1 MPPNTTPY
9 DEISRDAVR
18 SAVAAILLE
27 RGRPIAMIEAARGR
41 TYPGDGR
48 QAQYHD
54 SPIWHTKRDLDS
66 MVAGR
71 LNLDADA
78 LLGPERKS
86 SDFSSHTAKIISE
99 LRHKGMLQ
107 DWNTGRQFGIWR
119 VADAPRLS
127 AYRDQCARTAER
139 YRPAEPDAGAAAPD
153 LNRAFLS
160 ILDHGSKDNTYKFAL
175 ARALLDHCRDH
186 ADASDNP
193 LEVPYVYFADKF
205 MRYYFHQEYKFRIRQ
220 NFHPERPPR
229 AISILHATF
238 GATAPGEIDLLE
250 KDSVEKARRRFLTG
264 IFGHARSK
272 TSLVIP
278 RFQNVRGYP
287 SGGLGGVFYEYD
299 DDAQVLTLRPEA
311 FAFLRR
317 NHAVLSKAVL
327 AEWAK
332 FLERINPSLPM
343 LVAKIERD
351 EATRGQLAGYRR
363 LYLRHWCHCFY
374 CGDRLERG
382 HIHVDH
388 LIPWSY
394 LFDDN
399 AWNLVLACQ
408 DCNLKKGGSLPQEEF
423 RDDLIERNRRHYG
436 LVGEIRSSLDMLDSG
451 RGWEP
456 EIVERYKR
464 CRECGFGIMSMPR
477 RGPGPRRRP
486 KDGMLWP

>member
-1 MPPNTTPY
+1 MPPKATPY
-9 DEISRDAVR
+9 DETPRSAVR
-18 SAVAAILLE
+18 SAVASILLKE
-27 RGRPIAMIEAARGR
+27 GRTIGAIEAARGQIC
-41 TYPGDGR
+41 PGDGR
-48 QAQYHD
+48 QDQYRD
-54 SPIWHTKRDLDS
+54 SPVWHTKHDLDI

-71 LNLDADA
+71 LNLDADS

-86 SDFSSHTAKIISE
+86 CGFSNHITNIISE

-107 DWNTGRQFGIWR
+107 DWNAGRRFGIWR
-119 VADAPRLS
+119 VTDTAELS
-127 AYRDQCARTAER
+127 EYGARWARTAEKH
-139 YRPAEPDAGAAAPD
+139 RPARPDAGSAVSD

-160 ILDHGSKDNTYKFAL
+160 ILGHGSKDNTYKFAL

-205 MRYYFHQEYKFRIRQ
+205 MRYYFHQEYKFHIRQ

-229 AISILHATF
+229 AISILHASF
-238 GATAPGEIDLLE
+238 GEATPGDIDLLDKE
-250 KDSVEKARRRFLTG
+250 KVDKARSRFLVG
-264 IFGHARSK
+264 IFGHARRK

-278 RFQNVRGYP
+278 RFQNVRGAP
-287 SGGLGGVFYEYD
+287 SGSTAGAFYEYD
-299 DDAQVLTLRPEA
+299 DDAQVLTLRPGA
-311 FAFLRR
+311 FDFLRR

-332 FLERINPSLPM
+332 FLERINPTLPM
-343 LVAKIERD
+343 LVSKIERD
-351 EATRGQLAGYRR
+351 EVVRGPLTRYRR
-363 LYLRHWCHCFY
+363 LYLKRWCHCFY

-382 HIHVDH
+382 YIHVDH

-408 DCNLKKGGSLPQEEF
+408 DCNLKKGSSLPQEEF
-423 RDDLIERNRRHYG
+423 RDGLMERNRRHYG
-436 LVGEIRSSLDMLDSG
+436 LMREIKSSLDMLDSG

-456 EIVERYKR
+456 EIVERYER
-464 CRECGFGIMSMPR
+464 CREYGFGVLRMP
-477 RGPGPRRRP
+477 
-486 KDGMLWP
+486 

>member
-1 MPPNTTPY
+1 MPPNTAPY
-9 DEISRDAVR
+9 NEIPRGAVQ
-18 SAVAAILLE
+18 SAVASILLE
-27 RGRPIAMIEAARGR
+27 RGRTMAMIEAARGR
-41 TYPGDGR
+41 IYPGDDR
-48 QAQYHD
+48 QSKYRD
-54 SPIWHTKRDLDS
+54 SPVWHTKRDLDI

-78 LLGPERKS
+78 LLGPARKS
-86 SDFSSHTAKIISE
+86 CDFSNHTASIISE
-99 LRHKGMLQ
+99 LRRKGILQ
-107 DWNTGRQFGIWR
+107 NWNASKQFGIWR
-119 VADAPRLS
+119 VVDTFGLS
-127 AYRDQCARTAER
+127 AYGERWTRTAEKR
-139 YRPAEPDAGAAAPD
+139 RITRPDAGSAAPD

-193 LEVPYVYFADKF
+193 LEVSYEYFADKF

-220 NFHPERPPR
+220 NFHPETPPR
-229 AISILHATF
+229 AISILHASF
-238 GATAPGEIDLLE
+238 GKTAPGDLEMLDKE
-250 KDSVEKARRRFLTG
+250 KVDEARNRFLAS
-264 IFGHARSK
+264 IFGHARRK

-278 RFQNVRGYP
+278 RFQNVRGHP
-287 SGGLGGVFYEYD
+287 SGSTGRVFYEYD
-299 DDAQVLTLRPEA
+299 DDAQVLTLKPKA
-311 FAFLRR
+311 FGFLKR

-351 EATRGQLAGYRR
+351 DARRGPLTEYRS
-363 LYLRHWCHCFY
+363 LYLKHWCHCFY

-382 HIHVDH
+382 YTHVDH

-408 DCNLKKGGSLPQEEF
+408 DCNLRKSSSLPQEEF
-423 RDDLIERNRRHYG
+423 RDDLIERNRGHYG
-436 LVGEIRSSLDMLDSG
+436 IMGKMKSSLDMLNTG

-456 EIVERYKR
+456 EIVERYER
-464 CRECGFGIMSMPR
+464 CVDCGFGVTRMP
-477 RGPGPRRRP
+477 
-486 KDGMLWP
+486 